1 MSDQAGFSATYRHC
15 IPWSTLRIEGVGTSG
30 GIPEIEIPEIDFSE
44 SLFAFNGGCLTLAV
58 APAEVEVEIRVSAEG
73 PPPGQAVIFTGV
85 LAVPDGVLEVGDLVA
100 DDFVHR
106 FRVPAGAT
114 EIVVSVD
121 VPEEA
126 VRVGITVPA
135 ILGDLL

>member
-1 MSDQAGFSATYRHC
+1 MSDQAGFSATYRHG

-30 GIPEIEIPEIDFSE
+30 EIPEIDFSE

-73 PPPGQAVIFTGV
+73 PPPGQAVIFAGM
-85 LAVPDGVLEVGDLVA
+85 LEVPDGVLEVGDLVG